1 MKRANLSPPWEKYFN
16 MLVAFFG
23 CDDDVEIYKEPVDEN
38 KMIINLYVKKKRKY
52 DALSRILKKNIKM
65 GNITIVVNI
74 LDMSREKEIKLEDAF
89 EGNPFVEEVVK
100 QQDSSGAVRTFVV
113 IACPLVQFFND
124 NLCDYRGNYS
134 ALGEDV
140 ARQLFEVEAGTY
152 FCTATLDEDE

>member
-1 MKRANLSPPWEKYFN
+1 MSKVNLSPPWEKYFN

-23 CDDDVEIYKEPVDEN
+23 CDEDVEIYKEPLNEN
-38 KMIINLYVKKKRKY
+38 KMIVNLYVKKKRKY
-52 DALSRILKKNIKM
+52 DALNHILKKDVKI
-65 GNITIVVNI
+65 GNVSVVINI

-100 QQDSSGAVRTFVV
+100 QEDPSGAVRTFVV
-113 IACPLVQFFND
+113 IGCQLVQFFND

-152 FCTATLDEDE
+152 FCTAALDEDE